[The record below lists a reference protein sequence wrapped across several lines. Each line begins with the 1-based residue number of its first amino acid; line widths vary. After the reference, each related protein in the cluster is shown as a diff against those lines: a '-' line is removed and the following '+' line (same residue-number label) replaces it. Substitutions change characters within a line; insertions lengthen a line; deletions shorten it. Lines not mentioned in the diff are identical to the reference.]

1 MLSVLLQRFGVR
13 RGAFTTIHALTNTQR
28 VLDGFHKD
36 KRRARSSST
45 SLIPT
50 TTGSATAIFEI
61 FPELRGRLDGVAVR
75 VPIAQA
81 SIADCTFELE
91 KSVQT
96 EEVNEAFSV
105 AANEA
110 LAGILGVE
118 HRPLVSVDYEGEL
131 RSAVIDAPS
140 TQVIDGSLLKLS
152 LIHI

>member
-1 MLSVLLQRFGVR
+1 M
-13 RGAFTTIHALTNTQR
+13 
-28 VLDGFHKD
+28 
-36 KRRARSSST
+36 
-45 SLIPT
+45 
-50 TTGSATAIFEI
+50 
-61 FPELRGRLDGVAVR
+61 AVR

-118 HRPLVSVDYEGEL
+118 YRPLVSVDYEGEL

-140 TQVIDGSLLKLS
+140 TQVIDGSLLKL
-152 LIHI
+152 LAWYDNETGYVARMMQLLALVAAEL